1 VRASYIIAIVVAA
14 AAIAWIASGQFEEA
28 PVLVSDQP
36 AGKAK
41 KPRASQAS
49 LIPKV
54 RVRTSVAAQRSRRL
68 VFLGRTEASRK
79 VSLKAETPGRIVA
92 VPAAEGS
99 RVRRGNLIVRLAI
112 DDRRA
117 RFGEAEA
124 VLRQRRME
132 YQAARELT
140 ARKFRSKVKL
150 AEAEANLEAAK
161 AGRARAAVEIRRTA
175 IVAPFDGIL
184 DARVVEVG
192 DFVKIGNPVATFINL
207 TPIRVTGHVSEL
219 NIGRLTT
226 GMKAAVK
233 LVDGKSAEGVIRF
246 VASEAHETTRTFK
259 IQVEI
264 ANAGR
269 AMVAGMTAEIS
280 IPLAPVAAHKVS
292 PAVLGLSDAGQVG
305 IKTVGADGRVQFHGV
320 DIIDEDSAGIWITG
334 RDGRLSA
341 RVTLITVGHEFVKA
355 GQAVQPFPEK
365 DPALTK
371 LGGDGS

>member
-1 VRASYIIAIVVAA
+1 MRASYIIAIVVAA

-41 KPRASQAS
+41 KPQASQAS

-79 VSLKAETPGRIVA
+79 VSLKAETSGRIVA

-192 DFVKIGNPVATFINL
+192 DFVKIGNPVATFIDL

-305 IKTVGADGRVQFHGV
+305 IKTVGADGRVQLHGV